1 MSTEYGRDARIT
13 GSLQIDGDVN
23 LGSGDDDVN
32 IDSNTLYID
41 ADVNRVGIGVTAPS
55 ASLHVVNNA
64 QVDGALSYEDY
75 ILAELSIPG
84 VALQTNTNAFRFTC
98 PYNLNVEGLG
108 LSLDQ
113 HSTSGDVTVT
123 VTNSTTSNQ
132 MISLTISGT
141 SLGTETT
148 TVSNA
153 TCSKGDAITFAITA
167 TPANAISLRS
177 SLRVRRRL

>member
-1 MSTEYGRDARIT
+1 MEEIFWIT

-75 ILAELSIPG
+75 ILAELSIPEWRYKLIQTPSG
-84 VALQTNTNAFRFTC
+84 LLAL
-98 PYNLNVEGLG
+98 
-108 LSLDQ
+108 
-113 HSTSGDVTVT
+113 
-123 VTNSTTSNQ
+123 
-132 MISLTISGT
+132 II
-141 SLGTETT
+141 
-148 TVSNA
+148 
-153 TCSKGDAITFAITA
+153 
-167 TPANAISLRS
+167 
-177 SLRVRRRL
+177 